1 MPYLCS
7 TAKKISAVAA
17 AIRVAISHSSKWSSA
32 RLRPLSTRTPQS
44 QPKRPRSAI
53 TPGRFLLIVGAA
65 SRSSVHLDVEFFG
78 DQIEHLLPD
87 ATFRPLVGRRHRRL
101 PRFALSVGQGVQRG
115 LAGFFDLGQRILVF
129 LDCDGVRVIGGFIH
143 RLVELLPDIGRQPV
157 PKLGVHDHCI
167 LQMRVIGERRL
178 KIIPLAGRSNASHLS
193 FLKENV
199 MFEQPRPYEPLT
211 SENAALIL
219 IDHQVGLMTG
229 VRDYSTGELKHNV
242 VGLAKAAKALKLPII
257 VTTTAR
263 DSMWGPTFPELVEA
277 LPGVPIVDRSSVNAF
292 DDPKV
297 AQAITVTGR
306 KKLIFAGISLE
317 VCAAFPAITA
327 VGKGLDAYV
336 AVDASGTFS
345 ETKRQVGLLRM
356 LQAGVILSDYATLMV
371 EILKDNARPEA
382 GPIYGAI
389 DMPWA
394 KLVGQI
400 AQAYGK

>member
-1 MPYLCS
+1 MERRQFLQS
-7 TAKKISAVAA
+7 TG
-17 AIRVAISHSSKWSSA
+17 
-32 RLRPLSTRTPQS
+32 L
-44 QPKRPRSAI
+44 
-53 TPGRFLLIVGAA
+53 GAA
-65 SRSSVHLDVEFFG
+65 
-78 DQIEHLLPD
+78 
-87 ATFRPLVGRRHRRL
+87 TTM
-101 PRFALSVGQGVQRG
+101 
-115 LAGFFDLGQRILVF
+115 
-129 LDCDGVRVIGGFIH
+129 
-143 RLVELLPDIGRQPV
+143 
-157 PKLGVHDHCI
+157 LGVA
-167 LQMRVIGERRL
+167 
-178 KIIPLAGRSNASHLS
+178 PLTAATTHLS

-199 MFEQPRPYEPLT
+199 MSEQLRPYEPLT

-219 IDHQVGLMTG
+219 IDHQ
-229 VRDYSTGELKHNV
+229 

-277 LPGVPIVDRSSVNAF
+277 LPGVPIIDRSSVNAF

-297 AQAITVTGR
+297 AQAITATGR

-356 LQAGVILSDYATLMV
+356 LQAGVILSDHATLMV

-382 GPIYGAI
+382 GPVYGAI